1 MLHIDLLWPAKAN
14 EEAYHSAVG
23 QLFKEEYQ
31 RYNYEILIAK
41 LGLSSQTLSSFESEP
56 WKSVNVGFLDYTV
69 DHTHSTVGSKTF
81 SLQFGR

>member
-1 MLHIDLLWPAKAN
+1 MLHIYLLLPAKAN

-41 LGLSSQTLSSFESEP
+41 LGLSSQTLSSFES
-56 WKSVNVGFLDYTV
+56 
-69 DHTHSTVGSKTF
+69 
-81 SLQFGR
+81 